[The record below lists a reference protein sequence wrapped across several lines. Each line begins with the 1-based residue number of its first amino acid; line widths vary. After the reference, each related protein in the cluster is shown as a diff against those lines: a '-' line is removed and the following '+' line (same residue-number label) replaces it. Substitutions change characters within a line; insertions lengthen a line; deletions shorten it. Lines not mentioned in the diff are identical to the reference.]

1 MQTHRTFHHRAPVRY
16 RTHRHVWLVAAM
28 LLFVLAGCGRGRAQP
43 TPTPTP
49 LPTSTPVPTATPA
62 PAGDAGSATDGTPNP
77 APVVVIPDGFNPRT
91 DARLGYSLALPGGWT
106 DVDLRSPRFRSML
119 ESVGVGGQV
128 APLLAYLD
136 TPAGQSVGLVAMTDL
151 AGMVF
156 GGLPTVI
163 NVSVLDAPGASAED
177 VAAQLERLLAGGV
190 LPAEV
195 TVTAPVVTTVN
206 NLPAVQATATGSLAS
221 VGMDGRIYAQV
232 TGLLAHDK
240 VYLLSLVADEGKR
253 AAKEDEF
260 AQILGTFRPE

>member
-1 MQTHRTFHHRAPVRY
+1 MQTHRPFHHRAPVRY

-156 GGLPTVI
+156 GGLPTAI

-253 AAKEDEF
+253 TAKEEEF

>member
-1 MQTHRTFHHRAPVRY
+1 MASIRAP
-16 RTHRHVWLVAAM
+16 
-28 LLFVLAGCGRGRAQP
+28 
-43 TPTPTP
+43 
-49 LPTSTPVPTATPA
+49 
-62 PAGDAGSATDGTPNP
+62 
-77 APVVVIPDGFNPRT
+77 
-91 DARLGYSLALPGGWT
+91 ARLGYSLALPRRLDRRGPAQP
-106 DVDLRSPRFRSML
+106 PRFRSML
-119 ESVGVGGQV
+119 DSVGVGGQV

-156 GGLPTVI
+156 GGLPTAI

-221 VGMDGRIYAQV
+221 SGHGWGASMR
-232 TGLLAHDK
+232 
-240 VYLLSLVADEGKR
+240 R
-253 AAKEDEF
+253 
-260 AQILGTFRPE
+260 